1 MRRLWIV
8 VAVGVACACGDA
20 FSPGHSRA
28 ALNLVPTFSENVYEL
43 LTGDLD
49 QLHIRITHIPGAAI
63 ILDTTVAVDTAG
75 NVDLDLAVT
84 LSAET
89 DSFTVLLEGIR
100 SSDNTVLYSGFDTVV
115 VKAGTV
121 TPPGDTIAVS
131 YVGPCAAAAG
141 CTITVAP
148 QDTTLTQGDSLLMR
162 VTVDSSG
169 QTIAGVPV
177 SVTNLSTGLVAVSP
191 TRHVRALTG
200 SPGGLAHVVAL
211 IHGAVDTLRVNIAAP
226 GSPAIGLNP
235 TSITFTTTAGASDP
249 ASQTVSVTNA
259 GVGSLTGLSV
269 SITYNSGTP
278 GWLGVGLSTTTAP
291 STLTLTTT
299 QGTLPAGT
307 YTATVTVS
315 SSLSGVAPQPI
326 SVTLQINPGPV
337 ITASPTTVTFTTT
350 AGGSDPA
357 PQTVNVTNT
366 GGGTLSGLAST
377 VSYVSG
383 TPGWLA
389 AGLAPT
395 QAPAVLTLTPTL
407 GSLPAG
413 TYTAR
418 AILTSTVSGVAP
430 DTVGVTLQVNPGPAI
445 GLASHAT
452 TFSATAAGADP
463 TPQTVNITNAG
474 GGTLSGLST
483 STTYTSGSGWLGVSL
498 STTTAPSVLTLTP
511 VTGALTPG
519 TYHAKVTVSSSLSGV
534 ASDTVGVTFT
544 VSVGAP
550 ALVIVTPGYA
560 ALRLTSPGNTAQ
572 LADTVK
578 DGQGN
583 LLSPSAAT
591 WTSRS
596 PGVATVSPTTGLV
609 TATGR
614 GIATIVASA
623 GTGAD
628 SILVAV
634 GDTTNHGDMLIF
646 ALTNG
651 RAFGQRKVGQTAQ
664 VDFVASH
671 AAVPADSLASYTIHY
686 VWNQTVLRFDSVKAG
701 TFTGAPTVN
710 TDSTG
715 NGVLIFA
722 DINVNGV
729 GGAPVLLHAYFTALT
744 TGTDAH
750 SVQVTELSGSAPN
763 YVNFYQLVQY
773 LAVSGIAAISP

>member
-20 FSPGHSRA
+20 FAPGHSRV

-49 QLHIRITHIPGAAI
+49 ALHIRVAHIPGGSVI
-63 ILDTTVAVDTAG
+63 IDTTVAVDSTGAA
-75 NVDLDLAVT
+75 DLDLSVT
-84 LSAET
+84 LSAQT

-115 VKAGTV
+115 VAAGTV
-121 TPPGDTIAVS
+121 TPPGDTIAIA
-131 YVGPCAAAAG
+131 YVGPCPTGAR
-141 CTITVAP
+141 CTVTVAP
-148 QDTTLTQGDSLLMR
+148 QDSTLSQGDSVTMR
-162 VTVDSSG
+162 VSVLDSLS
-169 QTIAGVPV
+169 APVPGVPV
-177 SVTNLSTGLVAVSP
+177 SITNLTPGLVAVSA

-200 SPGGLAHVVAL
+200 SPGGQALVAAA
-211 IHGAVDTLRVNIAAP
+211 IHGAADTLRLIIPAP

-249 ASQTVSVTNA
+249 APQTVSVTNA
-259 GVGSLTGLSV
+259 GIGSLTGLSAAISYV
-269 SITYNSGTP
+269 SGTP
-278 GWLGVGLSTTTAP
+278 GWLGASLSTTTAP

-299 QGTLPAGT
+299 QGALPAGT

-315 SSLSGVAPQPI
+315 STVPGVAPQPVN
-326 SVTLQINPGPV
+326 VTLQI
-337 ITASPTTVTFTTT
+337 
-350 AGGSDPA
+350 
-357 PQTVNVTNT
+357 
-366 GGGTLSGLAST
+366 
-377 VSYVSG
+377 
-383 TPGWLA
+383 
-389 AGLAPT
+389 
-395 QAPAVLTLTPTL
+395 
-407 GSLPAG
+407 
-413 TYTAR
+413 
-418 AILTSTVSGVAP
+418 
-430 DTVGVTLQVNPGPAI
+430 NPGPAI

-452 TFSATAAGADP
+452 TFSATAGGADP
-463 TPQTVNITNAG
+463 SPQTVNISNAG
-474 GGTLSGLST
+474 GGTLSGLSI
-483 STTYTSGSGWLGVSL
+483 STAYTSGSGWLGASL
-498 STTTAPSVLTLTP
+498 SSTTAPSVLTLTP

-544 VSVGAP
+544 VNVGAP
-550 ALVIVTPGYA
+550 AVVIVTPGYA

-583 LLSPSAAT
+583 LLSPTVAT

-596 PGVATVSPTTGLV
+596 PGVASVSASGLV

-634 GDTTNHGDMLIF
+634 GDTTNHGDMLLF

-686 VWNQTVLRFDSVKAG
+686 VWDQTVLRFDSVKAG

-729 GGAPVLLHAYFTALT
+729 GGAPVLLHAYFTALVA
-744 TGTDAH
+744 GSDAH
-750 SVQVTELSGSAPN
+750 SLQVTELSGSAPN

-773 LAVSGIAAISP
+773 LAVSGSAAISP

>member
-1 MRRLWIV
+1 
-8 VAVGVACACGDA
+8 
-20 FSPGHSRA
+20 
-28 ALNLVPTFSENVYEL
+28 
-43 LTGDLD
+43 
-49 QLHIRITHIPGAAI
+49 
-63 ILDTTVAVDTAG
+63 
-75 NVDLDLAVT
+75 
-84 LSAET
+84 
-89 DSFTVLLEGIR
+89 
-100 SSDNTVLYSGFDTVV
+100 
-115 VKAGTV
+115 
-121 TPPGDTIAVS
+121 
-131 YVGPCAAAAG
+131 
-141 CTITVAP
+141 
-148 QDTTLTQGDSLLMR
+148 
-162 VTVDSSG
+162 
-169 QTIAGVPV
+169 
-177 SVTNLSTGLVAVSP
+177 
-191 TRHVRALTG
+191 
-200 SPGGLAHVVAL
+200 
-211 IHGAVDTLRVNIAAP
+211 
-226 GSPAIGLNP
+226 
-235 TSITFTTTAGASDP
+235 
-249 ASQTVSVTNA
+249 
-259 GVGSLTGLSV
+259 
-269 SITYNSGTP
+269 
-278 GWLGVGLSTTTAP
+278 
-291 STLTLTTT
+291 
-299 QGTLPAGT
+299 
-307 YTATVTVS
+307 
-315 SSLSGVAPQPI
+315 
-326 SVTLQINPGPV
+326 
-337 ITASPTTVTFTTT
+337 
-350 AGGSDPA
+350 
-357 PQTVNVTNT
+357 
-366 GGGTLSGLAST
+366 
-377 VSYVSG
+377 
-383 TPGWLA
+383 
-389 AGLAPT
+389 
-395 QAPAVLTLTPTL
+395 
-407 GSLPAG
+407 
-413 TYTAR
+413 TAR

-452 TFSATAAGADP
+452 TFSATAGGADP
-463 TPQTVNITNAG
+463 SPQTVNITNAG

-483 STTYTSGSGWLGVSL
+483 AIAYTSGSGWLGVNL

-511 VTGALTPG
+511 ATGALTPG
-519 TYHAKVTVSSSLSGV
+519 SYHAKVTVSSSLSGV

-544 VSVGAP
+544 VSAGAP

-560 ALRLTSPGNTAQ
+560 ALRLVGAGSTAQ

-583 LLSPSAAT
+583 LLNPNVAG

-596 PGVATVSPTTGLV
+596 PGVASVSPSGLV

-651 RAFGQRKVGQTAQ
+651 RAFGQRKVGQTVQ

-686 VWNQTVLRFDSVKAG
+686 VWNQTVLQFDSVKAG

-729 GGAPVLLHAYFTALT
+729 GGAPVLLHAYFTAIAA
-744 TGTDAH
+744 GSDAH

>member
-20 FSPGHSRA
+20 LAPGSHV

-49 QLHIRITHIPGAAI
+49 ALHIRVAHIPGGSV

-75 NVDLDLAVT
+75 NVDLNLSVT
-84 LSAET
+84 LSAAT

-100 SSDNTVLYSGFDTVV
+100 SGDNTVLYSGFDTVV
-115 VKAGTV
+115 VAAGAA
-121 TPPGDTIAVS
+121 TPPGDTIPIA
-131 YVGPCAAAAG
+131 YVGPCPTGAR
-141 CTITVAP
+141 CTVTVAP
-148 QDTTLTQGDSLLMR
+148 QDSTLSQGDSVTMR
-162 VTVDSSG
+162 VSVLDSLS
-169 QTIAGVPV
+169 APVPGVPV
-177 SVTNLSTGLVAVSP
+177 SITNLTTGLVAVSS

-200 SPGGLAHVVAL
+200 SPGGQALVAAT
-211 IHGAVDTLRVNIAAP
+211 IHGAADTLRLIIPAP

-235 TSITFTTTAGASDP
+235 TTITFTTTAGASDP
-249 ASQTVSVTNA
+249 APQTVSVTNA
-259 GVGSLTGLSV
+259 GIGTLSGLSA
-269 SITYNSGTP
+269 SITYNTGTP
-278 GWLGVGLSTTTAP
+278 GWLGQSLSTTTAP

-299 QGTLPAGT
+299 QGSLPAGT

-315 SSLSGVAPQPI
+315 SSIPGVAPQPVN
-326 SVTLQINPGPV
+326 VTLQI
-337 ITASPTTVTFTTT
+337 
-350 AGGSDPA
+350 
-357 PQTVNVTNT
+357 
-366 GGGTLSGLAST
+366 
-377 VSYVSG
+377 
-383 TPGWLA
+383 
-389 AGLAPT
+389 
-395 QAPAVLTLTPTL
+395 
-407 GSLPAG
+407 
-413 TYTAR
+413 
-418 AILTSTVSGVAP
+418 
-430 DTVGVTLQVNPGPAI
+430 NPGPAI

-452 TFSATAAGADP
+452 TFSATAGGSDP
-463 TPQTVNITNAG
+463 SPQTVNISNAG
-474 GGTLSGLST
+474 GGTLSGLSIA
-483 STTYTSGSGWLGVSL
+483 TTYTSGSGWLGTNL

-511 VTGALTPG
+511 ATGALTPG

-550 ALVIVTPGYA
+550 AVVIVTPGYA

-583 LLSPSAAT
+583 LLSPAVAT

-596 PGVATVSPTTGLV
+596 PGVASVSASGLV

-634 GDTTNHGDMLIF
+634 GDTNNHGDMLVF

-651 RAFGQRKVGQTAQ
+651 RAYGQRKVGQTAQ

-686 VWNQTVLRFDSVKAG
+686 VWDQTVLRFDSVKAG

-729 GGAPVLLHAYFTALT
+729 GGAPVLLHAYFTALAA
-744 TGTDAH
+744 GSDAH
-750 SVQVTELSGSAPN
+750 SLQVTELSGSAPN

-773 LAVSGIAAISP
+773 LAVSGFTAISP